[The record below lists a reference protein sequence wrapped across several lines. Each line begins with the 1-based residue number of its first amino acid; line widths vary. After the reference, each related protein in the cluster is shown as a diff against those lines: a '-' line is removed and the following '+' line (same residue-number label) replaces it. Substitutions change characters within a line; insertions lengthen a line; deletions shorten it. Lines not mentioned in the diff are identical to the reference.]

1 MINYS
6 EVNILDVEVKK
17 CLTFDPFRLE
27 KNNKLS
33 INNIIDLKQKNLD
46 EIKQI
51 QFNYYNCS
59 MNCFELYE
67 NISILNYHY
76 ELSCLC
82 IKNCFEQINKID
94 K

>member
-6 EVNILDVEVKK
+6 DFNILDGNVKK
-17 CLTFDPFRLE
+17 CLTFDPFTLD
-27 KNNKLS
+27 KDNMLS
-33 INNIIDLKQKNLD
+33 IYNVIGLKQENLE

-51 QFNYYNCS
+51 QLDYYKCS

-82 IKNCFEQINKID
+82 IKNCFEHINKIH
-94 K
+94 